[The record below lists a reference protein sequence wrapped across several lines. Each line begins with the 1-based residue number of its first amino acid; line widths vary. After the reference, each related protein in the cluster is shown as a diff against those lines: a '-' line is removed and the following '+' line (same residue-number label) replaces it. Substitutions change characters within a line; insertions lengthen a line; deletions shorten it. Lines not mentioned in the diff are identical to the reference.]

1 MAMEAIGSVMSLQA
15 QSMAAPKQTVVE
27 KPETASGVVQQVERV
42 DKTTAVV
49 ENSQGKGQ
57 TGSAASQGQEQSNME
72 QIRKAL
78 EKLNK
83 SMDHAE
89 AVYGIHEGT
98 NRVMI
103 KIIDKDTKEVI
114 RELPPEKTLNMIA
127 KVWELAGLLVDEK
140 R

>member
-1 MAMEAIGSVMSLQA
+1 MAVEPLGSVMSVQA
-15 QSMAAPKQTVVE
+15 QSAAVQKQTTTE
-27 KPETASGVVQQVERV
+27 RPEMTTNNVQPVERV

-49 ENSQGKGQ
+49 ENSQSKGQ
-57 TGSAASQGQEQSNME
+57 ADNTASQGQEQNNME
-72 QIRKAL
+72 QIKKAL

-127 KVWELAGLLVDEK
+127 KVWELAGLLVDE
-140 R
+140 RR

>member
-1 MAMEAIGSVMSLQA
+1 MAVEPLGSVMSVQA
-15 QSMAAPKQTVVE
+15 QSAAVQKQMTTE
-27 KPETASGVVQQVERV
+27 RPEAAADSVQPVAKI
-42 DKTTAVV
+42 DKTTAVGG
-49 ENSQGKGQ
+49 NSRSKGQ
-57 TGSAASQGQEQSNME
+57 ADNTASQGQEQTNME
-72 QIRKAL
+72 QIKKAL

-114 RELPPEKTLNMIA
+114 RELPPEKTLNMFA
-127 KVWELAGLLVDEK
+127 KVWELAGLLVDE
-140 R
+140 RR